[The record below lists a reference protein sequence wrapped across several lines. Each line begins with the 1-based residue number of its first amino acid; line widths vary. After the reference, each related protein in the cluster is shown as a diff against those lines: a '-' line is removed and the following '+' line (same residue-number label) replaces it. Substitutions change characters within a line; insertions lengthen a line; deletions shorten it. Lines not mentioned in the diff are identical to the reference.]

1 MNELPHIVSCATKK
15 IDTNTVS
22 IVMVLLQSE
31 MSKSGF
37 TQERNIWPQIE
48 EGKHR
53 KRWQA
58 TDEAFESGEV

>member
-1 MNELPHIVSCATKK
+1 MSYLTLYFVPQKD
-15 IDTNTVS
+15 DTNTVS
-22 IVMVLLQSE
+22 IVMVPLQSGI
-31 MSKSGF
+31 SKSGF

-58 TDEAFESGEV
+58 TDEASESGEV